1 MSVRRRLRSRL
12 LAIVLLGL
20 VASLLAACAKSG
32 AAIPPPPDQP
42 GCYYVG
48 YYDVSY
54 SVSPYG
60 EYTARIFYP
69 ALSNGSSV
77 RANASAAP
85 YPGIVAT
92 DGLLSTWPMI
102 DWIPQYLASQ
112 GYIAL
117 CFTTPNPSSNDSAQW
132 AYGFEGGISKLKS
145 ENSLNVS
152 PIYHMLGN
160 PSNLRYKF
168 GIIGMSTGGA
178 GVMEAAADNPSGE
191 IGAAVALAPGADDQA
206 SVSDVNASAAKINV
220 PIQLQVG
227 SNDGLVPPDSVSSS
241 YNLIPGTT
249 VKEFLEINGANHIG
263 YLNEEVADFV
273 QQLGEDYPC
282 TIGFGVQHQVASR
295 YFTAWFGRYLKGFTA
310 YDSYI
315 SGSEVQNDSYIYYLY
330 SSGRGYQGD
339 N

>member
-12 LAIVLLGL
+12 FAIVLLGL

-32 AAIPPPPDQP
+32 AAIQPPPDQP
-42 GCYYVG
+42 GCYYLG

-54 SVSPYG
+54 SVSSYG

-77 RANASAAP
+77 QVNTSGAP
-85 YPGIVAT
+85 YPGIVVT
-92 DGLLSTWPMI
+92 DGLLSTWRMI
-102 DWIPQYLASQ
+102 DWIPQNLASQ
-112 GYIAL
+112 GYVVL
-117 CFTTPNPSSNDSAQW
+117 CFTTPDPSSNDSAQW
-132 AYGFEGGISKLKS
+132 AYGFEEGISKLKS
-145 ENSLNVS
+145 ENSLKAS

-160 PSNLRYKF
+160 PSKQF

-178 GVMEAAADNPSGE
+178 GVIEAAADNPNGE

-206 SVSDVNASAAKINV
+206 STDNVNAAAAKIRV

-227 SNDGLVPPDSVSSS
+227 SNDGLVPPASVSND
-241 YNLIPGTT
+241 YNLIPDTT
-249 VKEFLEINGANHIG
+249 IKEFLEIYGANHVG
-263 YLNEEVADFV
+263 YLDEEEADFV
-273 QQLGEDYPC
+273 QELGEDNPC
-282 TIGFGVQHQVASR
+282 TIGVTTQHQVASK

-315 SGSEVQNDSYIYYLY
+315 SGTEIQNDSYIYYLY
-330 SSGRGYQGD
+330 CSGK
-339 N
+339 